1 MREDGLH
8 TRAASLQLNRDKFRA
23 VARCR
28 RNERGAHSGT
38 SP

>member
-1 MREDGLH
+1 MRAGALH
-8 TRAASLQLNRDKFRA
+8 TDAASLQLNRYKFDA

-28 RNERGAHSGT
+28 RNRPAARSGT

>member
-1 MREDGLH
+1 MRAGALH
-8 TRAASLQLNRDKFRA
+8 TGAAALQLNRYKFSA

-28 RNERGAHSGT
+28 RNGPAARSGT